1 MVYPDKIKSTTQSV
15 LRRAFDPRIPHPSW
29 RQTITGGDQGAGRVI
44 NAGDFWT
51 RLGI

>member
-1 MVYPDKIKSTTQSV
+1 MANTKTRTQPGQFP
-15 LRRAFDPRIPHPSW
+15 RTDPRIPHPSW

-44 NAGDFWT
+44 NARDFWA